1 MNILCIMSSSRCL
14 EYKQKNLSHL
24 CVKLARFKGNYEGHE
39 CLIEVENVRP
49 EDAGQWKCEMES
61 YVWGIGRG
69 TVKKRAIEVAVVSN
83 GSEGATGE
91 DHRVSE

>member
-1 MNILCIMSSSRCL
+1 M
-14 EYKQKNLSHL
+14 
-24 CVKLARFKGNYEGHE
+24 
-39 CLIEVENVRP
+39 RP

-91 DHRVSE
+91 DQQS